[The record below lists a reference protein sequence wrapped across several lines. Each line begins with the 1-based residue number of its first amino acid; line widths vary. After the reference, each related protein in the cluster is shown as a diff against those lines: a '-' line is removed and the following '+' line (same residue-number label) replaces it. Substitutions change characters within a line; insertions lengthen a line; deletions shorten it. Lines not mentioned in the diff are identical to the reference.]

1 VISRWQRE
9 QKRWSPS
16 GGLVRVVPGTEAA
29 LAANRLAKRP
39 YSLSALQR
47 FATCPYQFLLGT
59 VYRLEPWD
67 EPEPLVRMDPLTR
80 GSLFHRAQAEFYREM
95 QTKGTLPLSRDG
107 VPAAVAALDV
117 VVDRVAREYAEQ
129 LAPAIDRVWR
139 DEIDEL
145 RRDLGI
151 WVQRIAD
158 SGEW

>member
-47 FATCPYQFLLGT
+47 FATCPYQFLLAT
-59 VYRLEPWD
+59 IYRLEPWD

-80 GSLFHRAQAEFYREM
+80 GSLFHKAQAAIYRVM
-95 QTKGTLPLSRDG
+95 DAAGALPVTRDRLGQAFTTLDAT
-107 VPAAVAALDV
+107 V
-117 VVDRVAREYAEQ
+117 
-129 LAPAIDRVWR
+129 
-139 DEIDEL
+139 
-145 RRDLGI
+145 RR
-151 WVQRIAD
+151 
-158 SGEW
+158 